1 VGTTSVTAN
10 AKFLAGDRMAAL
22 AIMVLTLAAI
32 WI

>member
-1 VGTTSVTAN
+1 MSTTSLTSN